1 MVGRLVVEGVLKV
14 RHLMI
19 GLIGEEYRRMVGVLA
34 WLGLDG
40 VWRLRDLLVGGEMF
54 QLSAAKV

>member
-19 GLIGEEYRRMVGVLA
+19 GLIGGGYRRMVGVLA

-40 VWRLRDLLVGGEMF
+40 VWPLRDLLVGEMF